1 MLANH
6 PFARRSLNVLDE
18 NGQEGCAVCGRT
30 RGVHPSDAP
39 TRSALPSAD
48 AGRTTAEPEELTVIV
63 HDRRGR
69 RGGLAPVLV
78 HTDGTNCRHEGQPKS
93 MVGLPGGPACPAG
106 KPVDALRFDG
116 TTLTIEQVQRSLK
129 SIGEAWTKLITPGI
143 LVLVAAAAPLIDGDP
158 VIRALAAAAAALDQH
173 PARTALPED
182 VVELLTDLAMGMD
195 VERAQALAD
204 GITGGGG
211 ADEADLAD
219 ARLCA
224 AQLLAKYR
232 QERHG

>member
-1 MLANH
+1 MMADELA
-6 PFARRSLNVLDE
+6 
-18 NGQEGCAVCGRT
+18 
-30 RGVHPSDAP
+30 
-39 TRSALPSAD
+39 
-48 AGRTTAEPEELTVIV
+48 VII
-63 HDRRGR
+63 HDRRGK

-78 HTDGTNCRHEGQPKS
+78 HADGTNCRHEGTPKATLG
-93 MVGLPGGPACPAG
+93 MDGGSACPAG
-106 KPVDALRFDG
+106 KPVDAVRFDG

-143 LVLVAAAAPLIDGDP
+143 SALVAKAAPLMGGDP

-173 PARTALPED
+173 PARAALPED

-195 VERAQALAD
+195 VDRAQALAD

-219 ARLCA
+219 ARVCA